1 MDLIPRYL
9 QAVRFWLPKK
19 QQDDIIAELS
29 QDISDQVAEQESR
42 IGRPLNELEI
52 ETLLRQ
58 RGSPL
63 KVATGFLPQQHLIG
77 PTLFPVYRFVLIV
90 VTGCLLIPVLFG
102 WIVGILAAIVHGPG
116 PGIWENGVTIVVS
129 HFWTAWFASMG
140 VVTLVFAI
148 LERSPAKTELFE
160 KWNPRKLPPLRD
172 PHAIPRSSSVI
183 EIVVNLAILSW
194 WITNMMSGFTFSIG
208 ALTITLAHAWV
219 WFWWSAPLLMIG
231 SAGVS
236 TFNLLHPY
244 WTRARIAARLCLDW
258 FGSVFFCWFLKANLI
273 ARIAWPHATP
283 DKAALI
289 NSQINLWLAR
299 MFPYAVA
306 VCLLI
311 FASNVWRFYR
321 LRSKSG
327 TRPMHAAVA

>member
-29 QDISDQVAEQESR
+29 QDIADQVAEQESR
-42 IGRPLNELEI
+42 LGRPLNELEV

-58 RGSPL
+58 RGAPL

-77 PTLFPVYRFVLIV
+77 PTLFPIYRFVLIV
-90 VTGCLLIPVLFG
+90 VTCCILIPVVFG
-102 WIVGILAAIVHGPG
+102 WIVSILAAIVHGPG
-116 PGIWENGVTIVVS
+116 PGIWEAGVTIVVS
-129 HFWTAWFASMG
+129 HLWTVWFASMG

-160 KWNPRKLPPLRD
+160 KWNPRKLPPLRN

-183 EIVVNLAILSW
+183 EIVVNLAVLSW
-194 WITNMMSGFTFSIG
+194 WTTYMLSGFTFSIG
-208 ALTITLAHAWV
+208 TLTITLTHAWV
-219 WFWWSAPLLMIG
+219 WFWWSALFLMIG
-231 SAGVS
+231 SAAVA
-236 TFNLLHPY
+236 TVNLLRPY
-244 WTRARIAARLCLDW
+244 WTSARIAARLCLDLC
-258 FGSVFFCWFLKANLI
+258 GSVFFCWFLKANLV
-273 ARIAWPHATP
+273 ASVAWPSATP

-321 LRSKSG
+321 LR
-327 TRPMHAAVA
+327 TRSPASPLRTAVI